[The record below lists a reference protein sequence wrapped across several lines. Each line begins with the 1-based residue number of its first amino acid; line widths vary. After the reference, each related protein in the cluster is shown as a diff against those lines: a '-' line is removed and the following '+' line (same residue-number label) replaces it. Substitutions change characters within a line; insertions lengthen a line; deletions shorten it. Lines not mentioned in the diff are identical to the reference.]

1 MFLAH
6 AAGRPPLAV
15 TDERETELSGWL
27 DLVEPTEAE
36 LDLASRLTGLRIPRR
51 PELEEIEN
59 SSRMSTENDVFYLS
73 MPLVR
78 RVDDNTFVTPIGL
91 VLSRDRLITIRYTDF
106 SVFKTVAEHVE
117 RYDTDCAA
125 DHVMVML
132 FEAMIDRLADLLE
145 RMGAELDRLSRRIFR
160 SERKRG
166 AAYSKLRS
174 QLRHVGRAEGLVSD
188 IRESLLGLGRIAL
201 YVVEHGG
208 DALHAAMCARLT
220 SCRRDIDSLNDY
232 IGDVSGKIHFL
243 LDATLGFINIEQ
255 NNGIRLLTVVSIV
268 GIPPT
273 FIASLYGMNFKNMP
287 ELNWTYGYYYA
298 LTLMAITVVVPM
310 IWFWRRGW
318 LGTQ

>member
-1 MFLAH
+1 MQPD
-6 AAGRPPLAV
+6 GPPLAV

-91 VLSRDRLITIRYTDF
+91 VLSRDRLITVRYTDF

-166 AAYSKLRS
+166 DADSKLRS

-188 IRESLLGLGRIAL
+188 IRESPARSRSDRALCGRAWW
-201 YVVEHGG
+201 
-208 DALHAAMCARLT
+208 
-220 SCRRDIDSLNDY
+220 RRPAC
-232 IGDVSGKIHFL
+232 GDVCPADQLQAGYRQSQRLYRGRQRQDPFPARRHTRL
-243 LDATLGFINIEQ
+243 HQHRAEQ
-255 NNGIRLLTVVSIV
+255 RHPVCS
-268 GIPPT
+268 PWS
-273 FIASLYGMNFKNMP
+273 A
-287 ELNWTYGYYYA
+287 
-298 LTLMAITVVVPM
+298 
-310 IWFWRRGW
+310 
-318 LGTQ
+318 